1 MFMNELML
9 ELAALESSVQ
19 QAQVSLMWSPKHNI
33 LLLIFVI
40 SYW

>member
-1 MFMNELML
+1 ML

-19 QAQVSLMWSPKHNI
+19 QALVPLMQRLKHVT
-33 LLLIFVI
+33 LLLKFVI